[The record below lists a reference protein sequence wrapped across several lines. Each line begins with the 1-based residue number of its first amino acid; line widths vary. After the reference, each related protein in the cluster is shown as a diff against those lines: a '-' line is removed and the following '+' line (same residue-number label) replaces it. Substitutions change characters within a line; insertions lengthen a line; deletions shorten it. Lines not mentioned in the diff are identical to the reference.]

1 MRLPYV
7 RSLALLA
14 AVSGLLLFGTTS
26 PSQEKTEA
34 KPGPR
39 PDAKT
44 LVAQMTLKQMS
55 RDLALTEEQ
64 KTKIKPIL
72 IEECDKLAVIQDDQS
87 LSPVEKNAKCTACR
101 EVYRVKLKPVL
112 TAEQADKWEQLR
124 NKKSRQN
131 PDHDHNH

>member
-1 MRLPYV
+1 MRIKHAHW
-7 RSLALLA
+7 LALLA
-14 AVSGLLLFGTTS
+14 AASGLLLFGTTS
-26 PSQEKTEA
+26 PSQEKTET

-72 IEECDKLAVIQDDQS
+72 TEECDKMTVIQDDQS
-87 LSPVEKNAKCTACR
+87 LSPVEKSTKCKECQADC
-101 EVYRVKLKPVL
+101 RVKLKPIL
-112 TAEQADKWEQLR
+112 TAEQAEKWEQLR
-124 NKKSRQN
+124 NSEKR
-131 PDHDHNH
+131 

>member
-1 MRLPYV
+1 MRLKYV
-7 RSLALLA
+7 RWMALLA
-14 AVSGLLLFGTTS
+14 AASGLLLFGTRS

-55 RDLALTEEQ
+55 RELALTEEQ

-72 IEECDKLAVIQDDQS
+72 TEECDKMAVIQDDQS
-87 LSPVEKNAKCTACR
+87 LSPVEKSTKCKECQSAC
-101 EVYRVKLKPVL
+101 RVKLKPIL
-112 TAEQADKWEQLR
+112 TAEQAERWDQLR
-124 NKKSRQN
+124 TRTKR
-131 PDHDHNH
+131 

>member
-1 MRLPYV
+1 MRIKQV
-7 RSLALLA
+7 HWLALLA
-14 AVSGLLLFGTTS
+14 AASGLLLFGTTS

-72 IEECDKLAVIQDDQS
+72 TEECDKMAVIQDDQS
-87 LSPVEKNAKCTACR
+87 LSPVEKSTKCKECQADC
-101 EVYRVKLKPVL
+101 RVKLKPIL
-112 TAEQADKWEQLR
+112 TAEQEDKWEQLR
-124 NKKSRQN
+124 NSKK
-131 PDHDHNH
+131 

>member
-1 MRLPYV
+1 MRIKHV
-7 RSLALLA
+7 HWLALLA
-14 AVSGLLLFGTTS
+14 AASGLLLFGTTS

-72 IEECDKLAVIQDDQS
+72 TEECDKMAVIQDDQS
-87 LSPVEKNAKCTACR
+87 LSPVEKSTKCKECQAAC
-101 EVYRVKLKPVL
+101 RVKLKPIL
-112 TAEQADKWEQLR
+112 TAEQAEKWEQLR
-124 NKKSRQN
+124 NSKKR
-131 PDHDHNH
+131 

>member
-1 MRLPYV
+1 MRIKQV
-7 RSLALLA
+7 HWLALLA
-14 AVSGLLLFGTTS
+14 AASGLLLFGTTS

-55 RDLALTEEQ
+55 RDLALTEE
-64 KTKIKPIL
+64 
-72 IEECDKLAVIQDDQS
+72 CDKMAVIQDDQS
-87 LSPVEKNAKCTACR
+87 LSPVEKSTKCKECQAAC
-101 EVYRVKLKPVL
+101 RVKLKPIL

-124 NKKSRQN
+124 NSKK
-131 PDHDHNH
+131 

>member
-1 MRLPYV
+1 MRLKYV
-7 RSLALLA
+7 RWIALLA
-14 AVSGLLLFGTTS
+14 AAGGLLLLGTTS

-55 RDLALTEEQ
+55 RELALTEEQ

-72 IEECDKLAVIQDDQS
+72 TEECDKMAVIQDDQS
-87 LSPVEKNAKCTACR
+87 LSPVEKSTKCKECQAAC
-101 EVYRVKLKPVL
+101 RVKLKPIL
-112 TAEQADKWEQLR
+112 TAEQAEKWDQFR
-124 NKKSRQN
+124 SRTKR
-131 PDHDHNH
+131 